1 MTLESAIGEGE
12 LFSYINGMNLFINK
26 DVPSQEEEDVWEELY
41 QGLPYSL
48 DMEYVVDQEN
58 TGKAIDTYDQFIGA
72 EVCLPDER
80 EIEMTARFTK
90 SVKDNKG
97 NPRGI

>member
-1 MTLESAIGEGE
+1 M
-12 LFSYINGMNLFINK
+12 
-26 DVPSQEEEDVWEELY
+26 D
-41 QGLPYSL
+41 
-48 DMEYVVDQEN
+48 YVVDEGNAEN
-58 TGKAIDTYDQFIGA
+58 AVDTYYQFVGA